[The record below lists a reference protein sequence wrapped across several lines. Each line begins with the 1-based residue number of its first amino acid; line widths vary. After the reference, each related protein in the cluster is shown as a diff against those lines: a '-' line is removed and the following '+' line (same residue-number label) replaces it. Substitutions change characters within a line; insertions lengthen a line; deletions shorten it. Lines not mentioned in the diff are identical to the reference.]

1 MAFRSPET
9 STYRPSMLL
18 DRDEERPLEFEA
30 ILGDPIQRANDLGVG
45 VSIMTT
51 VYELLKLVR
60 WQVENRAA

>member
-1 MAFRSPET
+1 
-9 STYRPSMLL
+9 MLL